1 MKKNIKIFT
10 LCLATFSML
19 AIASCSNNG
28 TSSSVVSSSSSSVV
42 SSSSSSVASNS
53 STHTHTP
60 SSTWASDKNQHWHT
74 CSGCSEKL
82 DAEKHTYQKTI
93 VPASETSVAKNKY
106 TCSVCNYSYEEDRTA
121 FSVTFKTREDH
132 PDTWVKL
139 YDSIKTLNK
148 VELGSEI
155 KAGVIFAVE
164 VDDGTKNNS
173 TITAVKANGVV
184 MQAQTSYMFS
194 ATMPSEDVVI
204 TVEYEGDATPTTTYS
219 LTYNSDTD
227 HPETTVCFGT
237 SADNIM
243 NGKLI
248 TSAKAGDKVYVNV
261 NTDGI
266 DVISAVKVNGTTATK
281 DPTYND
287 WMLTYFTMPNEDVVI
302 TVEYEGDVKPDVQ
315 THSITSS
322 ITSDHLSD
330 TFVDATTNIDEIL
343 NNGYITNPITTAKT
357 GDKVYIVT
365 SYTGDSGEVSA
376 VKVNGTTASQYDA
389 SNMGWMLT
397 YFTMPNEDVV
407 ITVEYSI

>member
-10 LCLATFSML
+10 VCLATFSML
-19 AIASCSNNG
+19 AIASCSNNNG
-28 TSSSVVSSSSSSVV
+28 TSSSVA
-42 SSSSSSVASNS
+42 SSSVASSS

-60 SSTWASDKNQHWHT
+60 SSTWTSDKNQHWHT
-74 CSGCSEKL
+74 CSGCNEKL
-82 DAEKHTYQKTI
+82 DVANHTYQKTV

-121 FSVTFKTREDH
+121 FSVTFEEREDH
-132 PDTWVKL
+132 PDTWCKL
-139 YDSIKTLNK
+139 YDSIKTMNE

-155 KAGVIFAVE
+155 KSGVIFAVE

-184 MQAQTSYMFS
+184 MQAQSSYLFT
-194 ATMPSEDVVI
+194 ATMPNDDVVI

-219 LTYNSDTD
+219 LTYNTDTN
-227 HPETTVCFGT
+227 HPETEVCFGT

-243 NGKLI
+243 NGKFI
-248 TSAKAGDKVYVNV
+248 TSANAGDVVYIMVS
-261 NTDGI
+261 TDET
-266 DVISAVKVNGTTATK
+266 DVISSVKVNGTAATK
-281 DPTYND
+281 DPEYND

-302 TVEYEGDVKPDVQ
+302 TVEYEGDAQ

-322 ITSDHLSD
+322 ITSDHLND
-330 TFVDATTNIDEIL
+330 TFVDATTDIDEIL
-343 NNGYITNPITTAKT
+343 TNGYITNPITTANT

-376 VKVNGTTASQYDA
+376 VKVNGATVSQYDA